1 MTALGTSAF
10 RPVAAAV
17 ILVALAAC
25 TRAHVERP
33 LPLTPNRP
41 VVARTP
47 VPTPTAWAPRDVR
60 TEANLIVTSGFNV
73 VAVSVADI
81 GDDLFHATSPGS
93 ATGPTASVVRDV
105 VAITAGANPGGGTS
119 GLDVRLSPRVAWRVM
134 LDGGSN
140 VAIVDLTGAR
150 VRGVDVTKGVST
162 IDMTL
167 PAATGTTPITM
178 SGGASTMRL
187 HLRGAAPVRTTM
199 TGGAGTVTIDG
210 AVHSGV
216 AGGTAFVSPGW
227 DSAPDRYVIDCAAGV
242 SELVVD
248 HPL

>member
-1 MTALGTSAF
+1 MSAFGTSVF

-17 ILVALAAC
+17 ILLALAAC
-25 TRAHVERP
+25 TRADAERP
-33 LPLTPNRP
+33 QPVTPNRP

-47 VPTPTAWAPRDVR
+47 APTPTAWAPRDLR
-60 TEANLIVTSGFNV
+60 TQADLIVTSGFKV
-73 VAVSVADI
+73 VEVSVADI

-93 ATGPTASVVRDV
+93 VTGPTASVVRDL
-105 VAITAGANPGGGTS
+105 VAITDGGKPDGGAS
-119 GLDVRLSPRVAWRVM
+119 VLDVRLNPRVAWRVT
-134 LDGGSN
+134 LDGGAN

-162 IDMTL
+162 IEMTL
-167 PAATGTTPITM
+167 PAATGTTPIMM

-199 TGGAGTVTIDG
+199 TGGAGIVTIDG

-227 DSAPDRYVIDCAAGV
+227 DSAPDRYDIDCAAGV
-242 SELVVD
+242 SQLIVD